1 MQDNVMISIK
11 TYQDIDGDCEPPIE
25 LQTHGRFG
33 IINNKYYIIYNE
45 TELTGYP
52 DTTTTIKVWEGNA
65 TVSRKGK
72 FNMKLEYAEGE
83 QRLCLYPTPY
93 GDIATAIK
101 THEIDYEFKEN
112 SGRLRVEYSIDP
124 DNENFYKNSL
134 NVRIEPLP
142 SKS

>member
-11 TYQDIDGDCEPPIE
+11 TYQDLDGDCEPPIE

-33 IINNKYYIIYNE
+33 RINNKYYIIYEE

-52 DTTTTIKVWEGNA
+52 DTTTTIKVWDKNA

-72 FNMKLEYAEGE
+72 FTMKLEYVKDE

-93 GDIATAIK
+93 GSIAASIK
-101 THEIDYEFKEN
+101 TYDVDFDFRDN
-112 SGRLRVEYSIDP
+112 SGWLRVDYSIDP
-124 DNENFYKNSL
+124 DNENLCRNSL
-134 NVRIEPLP
+134 NVKIEPLR
-142 SKS
+142 